1 MQGGRYAQPGHD
13 PRFGIKSI
21 ESVEETD
28 LIPLRVK
35 STLARGYALPGHAER
50 CKDVVPKAGVGAPL
64 DLQDKRSK
72 GGTCPAWLGIIAL
85 SGG

>member
-1 MQGGRYAQPGHD
+1 M
-13 PRFGIKSI
+13 
-21 ESVEETD
+21 TD
-28 LIPLRVK
+28 LIPLGVK

-50 CKDVVPKAGVGAPL
+50 CEDVVPKAGVGAL
-64 DLQDKRSK
+64 LNLHDKRSK

>member
-1 MQGGRYAQPGHD
+1 MQGGRHKGHD

-50 CKDVVPKAGVGAPL
+50 CKDVVPKAGVGALL